1 MDSLYIVAGS
11 ILKKSLSKKASLKT
25 LIYDSGFN
33 NIPKLTALTTELVKN
48 NELLQEILSH
58 FDGHGL
64 LSEDIVE
71 GKKEIALALLYE
83 ELLGNRFGKNVA
95 LRKVMRKHKAEI
107 KAAVD
112 KVLSAHNVKYLKMLT
127 KRENSK
133 ADIKIPRYMRVN
145 LIRSSPDDVIKHL
158 QDEGWD
164 FVGKLDLEKFKEQ
177 ALSLREDQFA
187 LDPLLFDVLVFPV
200 GTILFNHALTL
211 SGTLVQQDK
220 ASCIPAHVLK
230 PPSGSVV
237 LDCCAAP
244 GNKTSH
250 LASLMKDD
258 GKVIA
263 LDQSLS
269 RMQTMSHLLEKIG
282 SKCVELINQ
291 DFLTVQPDAED
302 AKKIEFIL
310 VDPTCSSSGMLGVQ
324 QGKDNYSTDQARLET
339 LSRFQITILKHAL
352 KFPNAKRIVYST
364 CSIHKEENEQVV
376 EQVMSHVSHHFK
388 FKKVFPE
395 LKNCRGLDGFPH
407 SKYFLRLS
415 TENDLTQ
422 GFFVA
427 CFQRR
432 KKVLEQIVKAIKTAE
447 HCNKNKKM
455 ITETTDLQESA
466 ANNEFLTSD
475 SKLKKKK
482 KKEKP
487 LVSVVPS
494 HDMNVELKKSDVN
507 SDTKKKKYKKP
518 QSLISGEQ
526 TLTDEDNK
534 KKCDNFS
541 EDKLEGFTATLKR
554 KHKRSLDSEETKS
567 DGLVCEELVQKKKK
581 RKKEKFVS
589 LED

>member
-83 ELLGNRFGKNVA
+83 ELVGNRFGKNVA

-112 KVLSAHNVKYLKMLT
+112 KVLSAHNVKYLKILT
-127 KRENSK
+127 KRKNSK

-291 DFLTVQPDAED
+291 DFLTVQSDAED
-302 AKKIEFIL
+302 AQKIEFIL

-352 KFPNAKRIVYST
+352 KFPNVQRIVYST

-466 ANNEFLTSD
+466 ANNKFLTSD
-475 SKLKKKK
+475 SKFKKKK

-518 QSLISGEQ
+518 QSLINGEQ
-526 TLTDEDNK
+526 TLTDEENK

-541 EDKLEGFTATLKR
+541 EDKMEGFTATLKR
-554 KHKRSLDSEETKS
+554 KHKRSLGSEETKS
-567 DGLVCEELVQKKKK
+567 DGLVCQELVQKKKK
-581 RKKEKFVS
+581 RKKEKLVS